1 MNGCLGDRNTERP
14 RVTILYM
21 QTKSLNHSV
30 YRHEYHI
37 VWNTKYRYKILKPYV
52 SARLQDSLF
61 ETARQHPEIYIVR
74 MNTDNDHVHLVVE
87 IAPSVSVAAAVGR
100 LKANASKDLKRAF
113 KFLKKIYLD
122 QGIWSVGYF
131 SSTVGL
137 DEAMII
143 KYVSYQGQRDKPSP
157 QQGFDFA

>member
-1 MNGCLGDRNTERP
+1 M
-14 RVTILYM
+14 
-21 QTKSLNHSV
+21 
-30 YRHEYHI
+30 
-37 VWNTKYRYKILKPYV
+37 
-52 SARLQDSLF
+52 
-61 ETARQHPEIYIVR
+61 R

-87 IAPSVSVAAAVGR
+87 IAPSVSVAAAGGR

>member
-1 MNGCLGDRNTERP
+1 
-14 RVTILYM
+14 
-21 QTKSLNHSV
+21 
-30 YRHEYHI
+30 
-37 VWNTKYRYKILKPYV
+37 
-52 SARLQDSLF
+52 

-87 IAPSVSVAAAVGR
+87 IAPSVSVV
-100 LKANASKDLKRAF
+100 
-113 KFLKKIYLD
+113 
-122 QGIWSVGYF
+122 SVGYF

-143 KYVSYQGQRDKPSP
+143 KYVNYQGQRDKPIP